1 VTDAKQRKSAQ
12 AIEGVFRVCFVI
24 PYRPSESTLGAFEL
38 IYESETAFGVDPL
51 HEAEVVRG
59 QQASEG

>member
-12 AIEGVFRVCFVI
+12 AVEGVFRVCPGI
-24 PYRPSESTLGAFEL
+24 PYCPSESAFGAFES

-59 QQASEG
+59 QQAGES